1 MKLECRVWLD
11 GEDCG
16 TVPIVDYQGQMVFGD
31 ACYWLIDLLEAPESE
46 EHKRYAQAEAH
57 ILGGIA
63 GRARAGTFVLEGRP
77 ISWRVKEAASS

>member
-16 TVPIVDYQGQMVFGD
+16 TVPIVDHQGQLVFGD

-46 EHKRYAQAEAH
+46 EHTRYAQAEAH
-57 ILGGIA
+57 ILSGIA
-63 GRARAGTFVLEGRP
+63 RRARAGTFVLEGRS
-77 ISWRVKEAASS
+77 ISWRVKEAATS